1 MKSERHVQEGLWM
14 GYYKREKSRLKK
26 KQKTRTRTKNQNLP
40 TEGHQ
45 TNRHKM
51 FKIKVTYQIRAI

>member
-51 FKIKVTYQIRAI
+51 FKI